1 MQERKPVHLAENI
14 LWLVANRLGRVVVGL
29 VTLGAIARHL
39 GVAEFGLLSYAIS
52 IAAVF
57 GSLASLGLEG
67 VVVREQIRNPA
78 GAQQILATSFW
89 LRIGG
94 GLVAILAAFLSAIAL
109 GDGFQTAVLVLVV
122 ATGFLPSALE
132 VIELHF
138 QKDVR
143 AKATVKVR
151 FLAILVSGGMKL
163 ALVAMGAPLVWFAVM
178 QAVEQTLMGLGLWW
192 VYRQDGGRL
201 FRFKP
206 CFKVAGSLLCH
217 SWALALSGIAV
228 AVYFR
233 SEQFVVKSLTG
244 DEGLGLYA
252 ASLRIMELWGF
263 LSGAVTTTVFPL
275 LVGLNSQNPEKFRLA
290 VQALYDALTW
300 AGIALAVCVTASAWF
315 FVPMVFGEAFEATST
330 VLMIHSWTA
339 PVTFSAHIRAVL
351 MIMEEQNHLHLPIAL
366 GGLLVYVPS
375 TVLLTTAF
383 GIPGA
388 AISLLGNYWLTGF
401 ATSFMFRS
409 LRQEGISQWNA
420 FLAPFRIQAVAS
432 NLQAL
437 WSK

>member
-1 MQERKPVHLAENI
+1 
-14 LWLVANRLGRVVVGL
+14 
-29 VTLGAIARHL
+29 
-39 GVAEFGLLSYAIS
+39 
-52 IAAVF
+52 
-57 GSLASLGLEG
+57 
-67 VVVREQIRNPA
+67 
-78 GAQQILATSFW
+78 
-89 LRIGG
+89 
-94 GLVAILAAFLSAIAL
+94 
-109 GDGFQTAVLVLVV
+109 
-122 ATGFLPSALE
+122 
-132 VIELHF
+132 
-138 QKDVR
+138 
-143 AKATVKVR
+143 
-151 FLAILVSGGMKL
+151 
-163 ALVAMGAPLVWFAVM
+163 
-178 QAVEQTLMGLGLWW
+178 
-192 VYRQDGGRL
+192 
-201 FRFKP
+201 
-206 CFKVAGSLLCH
+206 
-217 SWALALSGIAV
+217 
-228 AVYFR
+228 
-233 SEQFVVKSLTG
+233 VVKSLTG